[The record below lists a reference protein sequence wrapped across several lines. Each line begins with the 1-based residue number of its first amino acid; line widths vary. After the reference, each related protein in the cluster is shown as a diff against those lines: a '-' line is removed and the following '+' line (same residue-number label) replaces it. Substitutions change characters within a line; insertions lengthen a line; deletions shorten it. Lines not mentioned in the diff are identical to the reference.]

1 MLGIVVI
8 GGGLAAATAVTELRE
23 QGFDGPI
30 TLLAEEEHTPY
41 ERPPLSKAVLL
52 GEKEPESAIVKPTSW
67 YDEHDVDLRVGTSVD
82 RIDREAH
89 QVHAGGEVFDYDK
102 LLIATGARPR
112 RLAMADDSGAPVSY
126 LRTMDDSTRL
136 RALFRP
142 GLRLGII
149 GGGWI
154 GLEVASAARNAEAA
168 VTVLESLEL
177 PLLRVL
183 GPEVAQ
189 VFADLHEEHGVRLIT
204 GAEITEITFDAP
216 DIEVTLADGVT
227 AIFDQLVV
235 GVGVQPNVELAEA
248 AGITVDDGIRT
259 DDHLRSSDPD
269 VFAAGDVASADHPV
283 LGSPVAGRALGHRHP
298 ARQGGR
304 GQPRGRRRRR
314 GRPALLLHRPVRLRH
329 GVRRQPR
336 SGRIRPGDPARRR
349 TGQELHRVV
358 AQGRPGRGRHA
369 GQRLGRDRPG
379 PPDRRE
385 RPSTPTGWP
394 TSPSPS
400 ARSKS
405 ADARAGRGSRRTP
418 RPRSRGG
425 RTDPTGRRATRRRA
439 HSGTGS
445 AETSPGRCRAGPPP
459 TWPVRGPSP
468 AGRGPLR

>member
-1 MLGIVVI
+1 MNARIVVI

-23 QGFDGPI
+23 QGFDGPV

-67 YDEHDVDLRVGTSVD
+67 YDENDVDLRVGTAVD

-89 QVHAGGEVFDYDK
+89 QVHAGGEVFGYDK

-112 RLAMADDSGAPVSY
+112 RLAMADESGAPVSY
-126 LRTMDDSTRL
+126 LRTMDDSSRL
-136 RALFRP
+136 RTLFRP

-149 GGGWI
+149 GAGWI

-204 GAEITEITFDAP
+204 GAEITEISFDAP

-259 DDHLRSSDPD
+259 DDHLRTSDPD

-283 LGSPVAGRALGHRHP
+283 LGRPLRVEHWDTAIQHGKVAAANL
-298 ARQGGR
+298 AGGDVAADCV
-304 GQPRGRRRRR
+304 
-314 GRPALLLHRPVRLRH
+314 ALLLHRPVRLRH
-329 GVRRQPR
+329 GVRRQSR
-336 SGRIRPGDPARRR
+336 SGRVRPGDPARRR
-349 TGQELHRVV
+349 TWQELHRVV
-358 AQGRPGRGRHA
+358 AQGRRVVAGMHA
-369 GQRLGRDRPG
+369 NDWDAIDQVRRIVGSPVDPDQLADESVALG
-379 PPDRRE
+379 E
-385 RPSTPTGWP
+385 VKVS
-394 TSPSPS
+394 
-400 ARSKS
+400 
-405 ADARAGRGSRRTP
+405 
-418 RPRSRGG
+418 
-425 RTDPTGRRATRRRA
+425 
-439 HSGTGS
+439 
-445 AETSPGRCRAGPPP
+445 
-459 TWPVRGPSP
+459 
-468 AGRGPLR
+468 